1 MQANSLHPPN
11 LHTLSENVIGSVL
24 QQHSRPEHRLHN
36 ALGPQLFSM
45 GQQHDPTPQ
54 GSTRA
59 PTAKRGRP
67 RINSGSSRSVRS
79 SPKQPPAKLPY
90 ADEMKANIEEY
101 HRQRRRRNQERYR
114 ERQRQLVVDL
124 EARKHELQ
132 QEIGQLNRKH
142 QVLMLG
148 VPTKD
153 TVWSV
158 AVEYFRVFRCGLLI
172 TRGERIVGMDFLKAV
187 MARDLDA
194 GMVLGVDA
202 LARNWAVY
210 TQYFRDVQIR
220 LDRLDQVV
228 ENSLVATTTTSIT
241 ITRNSLTKIFPHLMS
256 DDFDYDKERE
266 WSRIAGRLVNQR
278 LVMRG
283 SVHFNWDGTS
293 NRVMGLITQA
303 DMVSP
308 LLQLLGNLEDVSRVF
323 RRARIN
329 PESNIVPGEYLDQ
342 YTLSY

>member
-1 MQANSLHPPN
+1 
-11 LHTLSENVIGSVL
+11 
-24 QQHSRPEHRLHN
+24 
-36 ALGPQLFSM
+36 
-45 GQQHDPTPQ
+45 
-54 GSTRA
+54 
-59 PTAKRGRP
+59 
-67 RINSGSSRSVRS
+67 
-79 SPKQPPAKLPY
+79 
-90 ADEMKANIEEY
+90 
-101 HRQRRRRNQERYR
+101 
-114 ERQRQLVVDL
+114 
-124 EARKHELQ
+124 
-132 QEIGQLNRKH
+132 
-142 QVLMLG
+142 
-148 VPTKD
+148 
-153 TVWSV
+153 
-158 AVEYFRVFRCGLLI
+158 
-172 TRGERIVGMDFLKAV
+172 

-220 LDRLDQVV
+220 LDRLDQK
-228 ENSLVATTTTSIT
+228 
-241 ITRNSLTKIFPHLMS
+241 LTDQDKIFPHLMS